1 MSCPFL
7 NQQHRG
13 EKRAGAWLNHTG
25 LQQFRDL
32 LLNLVLQCELVAVL
46 ANSHWLSTRDER
58 DVMVTIAPR
67 R

>member
-1 MSCPFL
+1 
-7 NQQHRG
+7 
-13 EKRAGAWLNHTG
+13 